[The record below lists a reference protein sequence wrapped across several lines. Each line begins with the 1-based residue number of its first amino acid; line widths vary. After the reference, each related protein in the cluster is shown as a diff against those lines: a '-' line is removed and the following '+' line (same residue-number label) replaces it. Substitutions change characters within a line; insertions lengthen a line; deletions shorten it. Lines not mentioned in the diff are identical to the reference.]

1 MTAAITWAVLATVGA
16 VAVYWLMRREVR
28 KIDRMGYGQ
37 FVRAEKLAG
46 KLADEKTFSGHMS
59 ALAVEW
65 SEQAIDAEDR
75 LRKIEQARHLSAKH
89 ARAAQLAAK
98 RLQVVGKA
106 AEINREMGR

>member
-1 MTAAITWAVLATVGA
+1 MTAAITWAVLATVICLIAFAICKAELRAGTKA
-16 VAVYWLMRREVR
+16 LRESGDFISHYR
-28 KIDRMGYGQ
+28 DR
-37 FVRAEKLAG
+37 
-46 KLADEKTFSGHMS
+46 
-59 ALAVEW
+59 
-65 SEQAIDAEDR
+65 AIDAEDR

>member
-16 VAVYWLMRREVR
+16 VAVYWLMRREVQDLAT
-28 KIDRMGYGQ
+28 KI
-37 FVRAEKLAG
+37 
-46 KLADEKTFSGHMS
+46 
-59 ALAVEW
+59 AVA
-65 SEQAIDAEDR
+65 SEQWAYELNRVTDERNKVCDEVEDLAFRLFVHKLDAAKAAR
-75 LRKIEQARHLSAKH
+75 RRHLSAKH

>member
-16 VAVYWLMRREVR
+16 VAVYWLMRRQNRALGRMVNELGGYLDNSSSRYWTLWHAAR
-28 KIDRMGYGQ
+28 KIAAAR
-37 FVRAEKLAG
+37 
-46 KLADEKTFSGHMS
+46 
-59 ALAVEW
+59 
-65 SEQAIDAEDR
+65 IDAEDR

-98 RLQVVGKA
+98 RLQIVGKA

>member
-46 KLADEKTFSGHMS
+46 KLADEKLVQRPYVGVGCRVVR
-59 ALAVEW
+59 A
-65 SEQAIDAEDR
+65 AIDAEDR

>member
-16 VAVYWLMRREVR
+16 VAVYWLMRAECREL
-28 KIDRMGYGQ
+28 DRAGYECWT
-37 FVRAEKLAG
+37 RAL
-46 KLADEKTFSGHMS
+46 
-59 ALAVEW
+59 
-65 SEQAIDAEDR
+65 DAELELEAIR
-75 LRKIEQARHLSAKH
+75 VKRHLSAKH